1 MASSSSSPL
10 FVFSSCFL
18 RLSSL
23 SEKLMPCRLCLLSWH
38 AIRVQRLWI
47 IRRCSARQINNWAES
62 CFIISNTETTHIVDS
77 TFRIQ
82 EEQLNRNDVL
92 QMCYVFDIKPVK
104 DKSRCDAEADCSLS
118 HWGFFFGGVSM
129 CFGRYRERDRDAL
142 RPMKPLPVGECF
154 LPRGDTSCWAACG
167 CHKKMNYYLTRKLR
181 VMGTAFFE
189 KSWSR
194 TLRSI
199 CNHLRWP
206 LQNSTKQWQNL
217 HIAPQLHP
225 HVHRRWW
232 FTYLS
237 FRKASPKNS
246 FSLRLK
252 CEETKSRSSYDSSLG
267 WKKIIRSWTLPVT
280 LNIRWPSLD
289 KQLQQFPH

>member
-1 MASSSSSPL
+1 MQQTDVHAFITLTCSAFAANLKTFSLSTSIISCKKWKKPRSQTATGDPSPASPTEYHALRWPLLLL

-47 IRRCSARQINNWAES
+47 IRRCSAQQINTWAES

-118 HWGFFFGGVSM
+118 QWVFFFFGSV
-129 CFGRYRERDRDAL
+129 CVL
-142 RPMKPLPVGECF
+142 VGTM
-154 LPRGDTSCWAACG
+154 RGTEM
-167 CHKKMNYYLTRKLR
+167 H
-181 VMGTAFFE
+181 
-189 KSWSR
+189 
-194 TLRSI
+194 
-199 CNHLRWP
+199 
-206 LQNSTKQWQNL
+206 
-217 HIAPQLHP
+217 
-225 HVHRRWW
+225 
-232 FTYLS
+232 
-237 FRKASPKNS
+237 
-246 FSLRLK
+246 
-252 CEETKSRSSYDSSLG
+252 
-267 WKKIIRSWTLPVT
+267 
-280 LNIRWPSLD
+280 
-289 KQLQQFPH
+289 